1 MASNPTKETA
11 VYEQPSVPALPAPP
25 VPGAKARKETST
37 SSRRLF
43 WILMSVVLL
52 AISIGGFYYVA
63 LRADPTRRVVITAS
77 DITAGMEVSAE
88 HFKEV
93 RVTPNDEIDFLPA
106 NNAPDLYGMVARG
119 YIPSGIPVKGE
130 MFVAAVSDE
139 EAGFLEVVVPLD
151 TSLEDEELS
160 ASDYVLMIDPGESP
174 GEGDGLPRPPFI
186 VTHRALDGLEEGQL
200 RLMVPI
206 EEWSR
211 WRRLVDFNGQPPQVM
226 KVPQPLLYDD
236 AALEDWISR
245 LQTVFDLEF
254 EEELEEYVAQSE
266 AEG

>member
-52 AISIGGFYYVA
+52 AISIGGFYYLA
-63 LRADPTRRVVITAS
+63 LRADSTRRVVITTS
-77 DITAGMEVSAE
+77 EIPRGTEVYAE

-93 RVTPNDEIDFLPA
+93 RVAPNDEIDFLPA
-106 NNAPDLYGMVARG
+106 NNASNLYGMVARG

-130 MFVAAVSDE
+130 MFLPAVSE
-139 EAGFLEVVVPLD
+139 GEAGLLEAVVPLD
-151 TSLEDEELS
+151 TSLVDGELS
-160 ASDYVLMIDPGESP
+160 ASDYVMLLDPGQSP
-174 GEGDGLPRPPFI
+174 GEGDDRPRAKYVVETRF
-186 VTHRALDGLEEGQL
+186 LDGLEEGQL
-200 RLMVPI
+200 RLMLEPH
-206 EEWSR
+206 EWSR
-211 WRRLVDFNGQPPQVM
+211 WRRLVDFNGQTPQVM
-226 KVPQPLLYDD
+226 KIPETIAGDPELVSEFI
-236 AALEDWISR
+236 ATMNE
-245 LQTVFDLEF
+245 VFDLEF
-254 EEELEEYVAQSE
+254 QEELDEYIAQSE